1 MVLRNNVDDKTIIN
15 EPDVRIIFKGNQKS
29 SFDLLS
35 RNVFMMKYSKSRMSA
50 LFSQFI
56 ITTGLLI
63 KFCSPFNDL
72 VDSFRSF
79 FHHDLHDMFIAKS
92 IASDQC
98 ILNMFC
104 ETVIFHVIHHGHAT
118 LCIFSIGFISC
129 GFGNDGY
136 SLIGTSLRYF
146 QCEG

>member
-63 KFCSPFNDL
+63 KFCSPFNYFIHPIWPFL
-72 VDSFRSF
+72 YNNF
-79 FHHDLHDMFIAKS
+79 HDMRIEQS
-92 IASDQC
+92 ITRNECVFDM
-98 ILNMFC
+98 LFK
-104 ETVIFHVIHHGHAT
+104 TVLFRII
-118 LCIFSIGFISC
+118 
-129 GFGNDGY
+129 
-136 SLIGTSLRYF
+136 
-146 QCEG
+146 